1 VQRLVAGSA
10 ETRTP
15 HPLIMLDG
23 LVAARSLGEARLT
36 VEERAG
42 LDGIIDATRRAL
54 IR

>member
-1 VQRLVAGSA
+1 
-10 ETRTP
+10 
-15 HPLIMLDG
+15 MLDG